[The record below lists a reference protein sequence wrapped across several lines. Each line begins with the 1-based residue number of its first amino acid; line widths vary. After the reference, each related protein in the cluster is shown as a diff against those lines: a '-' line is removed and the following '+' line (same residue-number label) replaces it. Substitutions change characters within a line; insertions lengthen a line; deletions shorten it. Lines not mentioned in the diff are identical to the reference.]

1 MMVLAAAT
9 SNSWRSISSTLDEV
23 SLHSTAA
30 CYTTSPSVPRND
42 ASEIAEFL
50 SHLTVKSQALKDEFF
65 TSLSARL
72 HSLPPSVV
80 AEHLVPLLLT
90 PLVMSERVARK

>member
-1 MMVLAAAT
+1 MLYYLT
-9 SNSWRSISSTLDEV
+9 FCS
-23 SLHSTAA
+23 
-30 CYTTSPSVPRND
+30 RND

-50 SHLTVKSQALKDEFF
+50 SHLTVKSQPLKDEFF
-65 TSLSARL
+65 MSLSPRL